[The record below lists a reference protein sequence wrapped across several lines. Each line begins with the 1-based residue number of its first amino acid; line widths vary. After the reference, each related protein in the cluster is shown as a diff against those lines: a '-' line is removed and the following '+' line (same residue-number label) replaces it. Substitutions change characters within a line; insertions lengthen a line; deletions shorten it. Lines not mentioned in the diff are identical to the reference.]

1 MSNINNFINMVN
13 MVNNLNNINNILD
26 RSFQEQTNK
35 NHPCSNDFVE
45 KLEKVTVSKKDIEN
59 NLSCAIC
66 QESFKLGEKIIK
78 LPCKDPHF
86 FHFEESE
93 DQCGGIL
100 PWLKDNNSCPICRT
114 EFPEEQNNEDD
125 IPVPERDF
133 DESINE
139 PENESS
145 NSTEEQIIEN
155 VLEAMFLNVLN
166 RNIPREIPPQPMEVN
181 PRPNELNPTSIEQ
194 ASILT
199 PLLGRIQRSSE
210 NHSQPNMTN
219 NTFINEPFFNTIRLT
234 PINIIYDPDL
244 QEAIRLSLEN

>member
-1 MSNINNFINMVN
+1 MSNINNLINMVN

-86 FHFEESE
+86 FHFKESE
-93 DQCGGIL
+93 DECGGIL

-114 EFPEEQNNEDD
+114 EFPEEQNNGEDD
-125 IPVPERDF
+125 IPIPDRDF

-139 PENESS
+139 PIN
-145 NSTEEQIIEN
+145 NTNDEQILEN
-155 VLEAMFLNVLN
+155 VLENMFLNVLN
-166 RNIPREIPPQPMEVN
+166 RNIPREITPQPMELN
-181 PRPNELNPTSIEQ
+181 PRPVEM
-194 ASILT
+194 A
-199 PLLGRIQRSSE
+199 PLPPRRQRSSNTTSE
-210 NHSQPNMTN
+210 NTHQPNMIN
-219 NTFINEPFFNTIRLT
+219 NTFVNQPFFNTIRLT

-244 QEAIRLSLEN
+244 QEAIRLSLED